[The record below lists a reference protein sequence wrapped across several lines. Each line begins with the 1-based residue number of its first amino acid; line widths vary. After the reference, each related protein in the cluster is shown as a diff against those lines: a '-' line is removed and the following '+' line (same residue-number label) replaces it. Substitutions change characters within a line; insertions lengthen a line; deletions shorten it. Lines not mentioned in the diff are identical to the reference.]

1 MDRVRLVR
9 LAHMVYAHRDLE
21 TITKFLKDFGFEL
34 EHETNDAIY
43 LRGYG
48 EQPYLYVVRKT
59 EGEPAFLGGCWLVE
73 SHADLERA
81 AQIPGATPITP
92 VDAPG
97 GGEEVVV
104 HECAARSRAAL
115 MHSPNGFPLRLI
127 HSQQMR
133 TPEPHASAQ
142 LVNHE
147 GSKPRAGEFVRFP
160 GPRPAKIH
168 KLGHYG
174 FGCRDFDE
182 TLRWHTV
189 RRAGD
194 ALADTARP
202 TLTSTRPTSCR
213 RTTRRTSA
221 RSCD

>member
-1 MDRVRLVR
+1 MDRVRIVR

-34 EHETNDAIY
+34 EHETDDAIY

-81 AQIPGATPITP
+81 AKIPGATAITP

-104 HECAARSRAAL
+104 HECASAL
-115 MHSPNGFPLRLI
+115 LMS
-127 HSQQMR
+127 
-133 TPEPHASAQ
+133 
-142 LVNHE
+142 
-147 GSKPRAGEFVRFP
+147 
-160 GPRPAKIH
+160 
-168 KLGHYG
+168 
-174 FGCRDFDE
+174 
-182 TLRWHTV
+182 
-189 RRAGD
+189 
-194 ALADTARP
+194 
-202 TLTSTRPTSCR
+202 
-213 RTTRRTSA
+213 
-221 RSCD
+221 